1 MRLWQHLLKQQ
12 VAGSN
17 APAPSTWTFTYSS
30 LYTPLATSLPT
41 QATLSDNNTATY
53 WGSNASETNGQYIFL
68 RADFGSTK
76 TLGFISYRIGPSSSG
91 WDQSYTN
98 GADLQHSLDGVSWT
112 TATTISD
119 ADATTRTFT
128 LPTPVQAR
136 YVRIAAVKNNSM
148 GGVRSYIAVSEF
160 FFG

>member
-12 VAGSN
+12 VVAGAA
-17 APAPSTWTFTYSS
+17 APTAWTFTYSS
-30 LYTPLATSLPT
+30 IYAGSSAT
-41 QATLSDNNTATY
+41 QAALSDGNTETY
-53 WGSNASETNGQYIFL
+53 WGSDGTEINGTYIFL
-68 RADFGSTK
+68 QADFGSTK
-76 TLGFISYRIGPSSSG
+76 TLSSISYRIGPGSSG

-112 TATTISD
+112 TATTISN

-136 YVRIAAVKNNSM
+136 YVRIASVRNNLIGAVNA
-148 GGVRSYIAVSEF
+148 YIAVSEF